1 MRSDAFAPRP
11 SVHSMQATPVPGE
24 PRTRPAA
31 SSGALRAHLARH
43 HAGAAPLR
51 FSYAPGPAGVDSNL
65 LVLLHGLGDTMA
77 SFQTLGR
84 SLQNTLPQ
92 TAVLSVQAP
101 LRVPLLE
108 EEAWMWWE
116 SFDALG
122 ECTLADLAYGTNAAV
137 NTRPDPRHAIEAL
150 SGLLGYLRA
159 APEDG
164 GCGWPAQRIH
174 LFGYAQGGSLV
185 LETLIAL
192 RTAAQPVCGSAVSVC
207 GPLLSL
213 PTFSPPLDTPVCL
226 VTRFPA
232 AAVQSSTQA
241 RSVLAAVHKAF
252 KNVTHVNFPP
262 KGPML
267 SEDMVRGAEWPKVLE
282 FWSRFLKNRSAWEL
296 QGDLYTVT

>member
-1 MRSDAFAPRP
+1 
-11 SVHSMQATPVPGE
+11 MQATPVPAE

-31 SSGALRAHLARH
+31 SPGALRAHLARH
-43 HAGAAPLR
+43 RADATPLH
-51 FSYAPGPAGVDSNL
+51 FSYAPSPTGVDSNL
-65 LVLLHGLGDTMA
+65 MVLLHGLGDTLA

-122 ECTLADLAYGTNAAV
+122 ECTLTDLAYEANAAV
-137 NTRPDPRHAIEAL
+137 NTHPDPRHAIQAL
-150 SGLLGYLRA
+150 SSLLGYLRA

-164 GCGWPAQRIH
+164 GCGWPAHRIH

-185 LETLIAL
+185 LETLAAE
-192 RTAAQPVCGSAVSVC
+192 RTAAQALCSSAVSVC

-213 PTFSPPLDTPVCL
+213 PTFSPLLDTPVCL

-232 AAVQSSTQA
+232 AAVQSSAQA
-241 RSVLAAVHKAF
+241 RSVLAAARKAF
-252 KNVTHVNFPP
+252 KNVTHINFPP
-262 KGPML
+262 KDPML
-267 SEDMVRGAEWPKVLE
+267 TEDMVRGTEWPTVLE
-282 FWSRFLKNRSAWEL
+282 FWTRFLKNRSALEL